1 MPDWLTLTPFLIAVG
16 AAAFTGARYM
26 PGPWYERLAKPSWT
40 PPNWVFPP
48 AWTLLYGMIAV
59 AGWIAW
65 KAQGVGPLLAVWVI
79 HLGFNAAWSWIMFGL
94 KRIRT
99 AAYDAVAMWVTIVLF
114 IGLAWPVAPTAAL
127 LFVPYLVWV
136 SYALALNVRILQL
149 NPGVE
154 PA

>member
-1 MPDWLTLTPFLIAVG
+1 
-16 AAAFTGARYM
+16 
-26 PGPWYERLAKPSWT
+26 
-40 PPNWVFPP
+40 
-48 AWTLLYGMIAV
+48 MIAV

-114 IGLAWPVAPTAAL
+114 IGLAWPVAPTASL